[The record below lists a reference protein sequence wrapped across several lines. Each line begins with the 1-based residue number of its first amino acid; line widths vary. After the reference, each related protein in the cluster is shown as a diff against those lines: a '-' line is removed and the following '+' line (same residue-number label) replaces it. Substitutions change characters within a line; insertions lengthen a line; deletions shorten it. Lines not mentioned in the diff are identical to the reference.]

1 MSIYESEIKLFD
13 NYNVDWNN
21 RKPSRFVTNRM
32 VMDINDKTNIL
43 RYFMKL
49 LKISIQMKTSSLTN
63 IGLEIIFQI

>member
-32 VMDINDKTNIL
+32 VMKTIKTKIL

-63 IGLEIIFQI
+63 IGLEIIFKI